1 MSDPLYRVRQFL
13 HSARAMPLT
22 GAEVERVCAVLKDD
36 ALALYQTMSAGD
48 QRHSLNIL
56 NELSARGHTASPLLQ
71 AALLHDVAKR
81 DVGLV
86 YRAGVIVFNKVSPR
100 AVSRLASANPRSW
113 RYPFYL
119 ALHHPKLGAELAAR
133 AGVQEYALAL
143 IRAHQDKAPIFQGP
157 EAARLALWH
166 DALKALD
173 DVN

>member
-1 MSDPLYRVRQFL
+1 MR
-13 HSARAMPLT
+13 
-22 GAEVERVCAVLKDD
+22 GVLNED
-36 ALALYQTMSAGD
+36 ALALYQTMPVGD

-56 NELSARGHTASPLLQ
+56 NALAARGHTANPLLQ

-86 YRAGVIVFNKVSPR
+86 YRAGVIVLNKISPR
-100 AVSRLASANPRSW
+100 AVPLVANGNPRSW

-119 ALHHPKLGAELAAR
+119 ALHHPELGAELAAR
-133 AGVQEYALAL
+133 AGIEELALVL
-143 IRAHQDKAPIFQGP
+143 IRAHQESSPGFQGP
-157 EAARLALWH
+157 EAARLNAWH